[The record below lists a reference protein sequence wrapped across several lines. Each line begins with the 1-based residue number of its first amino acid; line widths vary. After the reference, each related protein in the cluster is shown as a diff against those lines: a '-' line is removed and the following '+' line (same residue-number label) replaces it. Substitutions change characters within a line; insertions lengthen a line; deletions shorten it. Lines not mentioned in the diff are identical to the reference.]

1 MHEQNIIDRFS
12 LNEIIRASKVNIL
25 KSKRN
30 IIIQFLQ
37 KIDKDRDIY
46 I

>member
-12 LNEIIRASKVNIL
+12 LNEIIRTSKVNIL
-25 KSKRN
+25 KSNRN
-30 IIIQFLQ
+30 IIQFLQ

>member
-12 LNEIIRASKVNIL
+12 LNEIIRTSKVNIL

-30 IIIQFLQ
+30 IIQFLQ